1 MGQIRI
7 RKAGLLQ
14 SKPGLP
20 CENWSIPTTLQIYLF
35 KSYAIS
41 IGTILWPSS
50 IQHTPNRLLAR
61 CFLRG
66 AKFTNENDQWSSAAR
81 VSASRSTNPWYM
93 TQGKFAWTAQV
104 YDFGQVGVSGWS
116 KYHWLAAT
124 GIAGLSIHGINYQ
137 NSAQEITSKTN
148 TEPPKCHWLSATGF
162 QRVQNPGPNKIQ
174 NASKSCSRQTTTST
188 KRMVSRNL
196 TIRRWERKLTKM
208 NWMDG
213 SVMDEL

>member
-7 RKAGLLQ
+7 RKAELLQ

-20 CENWSIPTTLQIYLF
+20 CKNWSIPTTLQIYLF

-66 AKFTNENDQWSSAAR
+66 AKFTNKNDQWSSAAR

-93 TQGKFAWTAQV
+93 TQGKFAWTAQ
-104 YDFGQVGVSGWS
+104 GLWLWVGWGFRMVQIPLAGR
-116 KYHWLAAT
+116 HWYCRAQH
-124 GIAGLSIHGINYQ
+124 SWINYQ

-174 NASKSCSRQTTTST
+174 NTSKSCSRQTTTST